1 MNHKSDV
8 ARLREQIDLECQ
20 AIRRVF
26 EEPAMVAS
34 HQSID
39 ARYRNLHT
47 LQEKLKPLVG
57 EREATSTLM
66 EIYHNVVDAAPSPAP
81 GEETVPCSGNGTVS
95 PSCVSETKVLHLVI
109 YLVVDENDME
119 QGAEGF
125 LIYAKDNDEELNA
138 AINALPAE
146 KRRER
151 AYLDVRTFTHGLTL
165 ADGTIIPPTSTGL
178 HELGR
183 VSAESTSEE

>member
-8 ARLREQIDLECQ
+8 ARLREQIYLECQ

-34 HQSID
+34 HRSID

-57 EREATSTLM
+57 EREAIKTIM
-66 EIYHNVVDAAPSPAP
+66 DVYHDVVDAASAP
-81 GEETVPCSGNGTVS
+81 VSKPTEETRSYS
-95 PSCVSETKVLHLVI
+95 PETKVLHLVI
-109 YLVVDENDME
+109 YLVVDENNME

-125 LIYAKDNDEELNA
+125 LVYAKDDEEELNA

-146 KRRER
+146 KRHDR

-165 ADGTIIPPTSTGL
+165 VDGTVVLPTLAATLIVGD
-178 HELGR
+178 
-183 VSAESTSEE
+183 SECG